1 MLRTVTAGQSLQSA
15 VDAAQP
21 GDVIS
26 VEAGA
31 IFQGPLQLPAK
42 TGDQEIVI
50 QSSRVAE
57 LPQGRVG
64 PSHAGLMPKIVAL
77 DATQVNDPQAIKA
90 SAGAHHF
97 KLDSIE
103 VLPAAS
109 AKIFYELIK
118 FGGARDEQKTL
129 DSVPHHLKLDRCLI
143 HGLPDNSFQRGLSL
157 NSSDTE
163 ITRCY
168 FYEIHG
174 RGMDSQA
181 IASWNT
187 PGRNKIVDC
196 YLEAAAE
203 NVMFGGSD
211 PASSDFIPSDC
222 QILRCNLFKP
232 LAWKGAGWV
241 IKNLLEFKNAQRI
254 VVDGCVLENN
264 WSGEGQGGP
273 CILFTVRNQDGT
285 APYSIVQKITLSN
298 CTVRN
303 SEGAM
308 NFLGMDNEK
317 TSQQGTDVTIS
328 NCTFD
333 QIRGAFITM
342 NGFYNVTID
351 RCTHLQSANLTT
363 LYGLPAK
370 GFKYTNNLTVDH
382 EYGIFGDGGSIGKA
396 ALDKYCGTDWVWSG
410 NVIGN
415 PYDKASY
422 PTGDNYPAALSLP
435 ADLRSPVTGKGCD
448 IDALKAAQAGTATIP
463 TPSPSPTPSP
473 TPAPTPTPTPTPAPV
488 PNPAPTPTP
497 TPATGKYVYTRAPWP
512 GSQTAQLKLV
522 NDMGAQGYRFAGVF
536 SNMAYF
542 EKVA

>member
-15 VDAAQP
+15 VNSAQP

-31 IFQGPLQLPAK
+31 TFQGPLQLPVK
-42 TGDQEIVI
+42 VGDQEIIV
-50 QSSRVAE
+50 QSSRVSE

-64 PSHAGLMPKIVAL
+64 PVHAGLMPKIVAL

-97 KLDSIE
+97 KFDGIE
-103 VLPAAS
+103 CLPAS
-109 AKIFYELIK
+109 TAKIFYELIK

-168 FYEIHG
+168 FNEIHG
-174 RGMDSQA
+174 QGMDSQA

-187 PGRNKIVDC
+187 PGRNKIIDC
-196 YLEAAAE
+196 NLEAAAE

-222 QILRCNLFKP
+222 QIIRCNFFKP
-232 LAWKGAGWV
+232 LTWKGQGWV

-254 VVDGCVLENN
+254 QVDGCVFENN

-285 APYSIVQKITLSN
+285 ASYSIVQQISFTN
-298 CTVRN
+298 CTVKN
-303 SEGAM
+303 SEGVF

-317 TSQQGTDVTIS
+317 PSQQGTDVTIR

-333 QIRGAFITM
+333 QIRGAFMTM
-342 NGFYNVTID
+342 NGFNNVWVE
-351 RCTHLQSANLTT
+351 RCTHVQAGNLTT
-363 LYGLPAK
+363 LYGLPSK
-370 GFKYTNNLTVDH
+370 GLKYTNNVTIDH
-382 EYGIFGDGGSIGKA
+382 DFGIFGDGGTIGRA
-396 ALDKYCGTDWVWSG
+396 ALDKYAPGWLWTG
-410 NVIGN
+410 NVIAK
-415 PYDKASY
+415 PYDQASY
-422 PTGDNYPAALSLP
+422 PTGNDYPASLTLP
-435 ADLRSPVTGKGCD
+435 ADFRSPVTGKGCD
-448 IDALKAAQAGTATIP
+448 IDMLNAVQAGTTTTPVPA
-463 TPSPSPTPSP
+463 PSPS
-473 TPAPTPTPTPTPAPV
+473 PTPTPTPTPS
-488 PNPAPTPTP
+488 PTP
-497 TPATGKYVYTRAPWP
+497 TPAPTPAPSPSPAPSGKYAYTRAPWP

-522 NDMGAQGYRFAGVF
+522 NDMGAQGYRFAGMF

-542 EKVA
+542 EKGA